1 MYSVFRNLAIIILS
15 AKFFGLVARKC
26 KAPQV
31 VGEIIAGLIIGPCLL
46 NLVHISDTISI
57 FAEIGVVLLMFST
70 GLGTNLRELIKA
82 GPIATLIACVGV
94 AVPLAGGTLLYS
106 LFYGFSALGSQEF
119 YRALFIGTIMTAT
132 SVSITVAT
140 LQELGHL
147 KSFLGTTIVSA
158 AVIDDVIGIVVL
170 TCVLGASSGTG
181 TGLGKVLMNTVL
193 FFATAIG
200 VGIIAHF
207 AMKWLDKRN
216 PHTQRITIVSMAFC
230 FAMAYIAEAYF
241 GIADITGAYIA
252 GIVLCTLEDAPYVE
266 RRVDISNYV
275 LFAPI
280 FFASIGLKTDISG
293 LTPEILLF
301 SVCFVVVALITKI
314 IGCADLFGFIR
325 RPDEFQAAA
334 HLVERNDL
342 PADAFAQFG
351 PRLFEP
357 RELVAQPLPV
367 DIFVAGL
374 LQAAGHEFGIVVKNG
389 PDVPLGLVP
398 RFPRSDA
405 PLDVQLLHG
414 GVEQHFEKGRRGQR
428 ADTDLEAVRHRSAV
442 VFQVLHV
449 PQMAELVFGAR
460 SRAARLRGLHGETAQ
475 QQPFGQLFDLLHI
488 ARMHACGIGQSLFQP
503 VLHQSEGEIVHR
515 LRLHGV
521 GKHPVGPGR
530 DLGDQVGVARSRHSG
545 GRSRRNRR
553 IENHAQR
560 RRTVEGLLVA
570 VLGDRGSV
578 GRVTIHRSRR
588 ADHHVTAAVVVG
600 AEFGQVV
607 DHARTDGH
615 ADPDAFS

>member
-70 GLGTNLRELIKA
+70 GLGTNLKELIKA

-94 AVPLAGGTLLYS
+94 AVPLAGGPRS
-106 LFYGFSALGSQEF
+106 FIVCFYGFSAVWGSQEF

-140 LQELGHL
+140 LQEMGHL

-200 VGIIAHF
+200 VGIITHY

-314 IGCADLFGFIR
+314 IGCGL
-325 RPDEFQAAA
+325 AAKVCRFSWGDSLKVGVGMMTRGEVA
-334 HLVERNDL
+334 LI
-342 PADAFAQFG
+342 
-351 PRLFEP
+351 
-357 RELVAQPLPV
+357 VAQKGLDIGVV
-367 DIFVAGL
+367 DSVYFTAVIL
-374 LQAAGHEFGIVVKNG
+374 LIVVSS
-389 PDVPLGLVP
+389 VATPLVLKALFTKMP
-398 RFPRSDA
+398 
-405 PLDVQLLHG
+405 VQ
-414 GVEQHFEKGRRGQR
+414 
-428 ADTDLEAVRHRSAV
+428 
-442 VFQVLHV
+442 
-449 PQMAELVFGAR
+449 P
-460 SRAARLRGLHGETAQ
+460 
-475 QQPFGQLFDLLHI
+475 
-488 ARMHACGIGQSLFQP
+488 
-503 VLHQSEGEIVHR
+503 
-515 LRLHGV
+515 
-521 GKHPVGPGR
+521 HPS
-530 DLGDQVGVARSRHSG
+530 QAK
-545 GRSRRNRR
+545 
-553 IENHAQR
+553 Q
-560 RRTVEGLLVA
+560 
-570 VLGDRGSV
+570 
-578 GRVTIHRSRR
+578 
-588 ADHHVTAAVVVG
+588 
-600 AEFGQVV
+600 
-607 DHARTDGH
+607 
-615 ADPDAFS
+615 